1 MTGFLI
7 KKGNLNTETDLHRR
21 KIMWRKGWEED
32 VTWRQRAKVMR
43 REAKDSRRL
52 PPEAGREAWNRFSL
66 AALKGANPANAL
78 ILDYQPPRLWGNK
91 LPNLW
96 YFVWQPEETNPHLHQ
111 SRWTWFSVGLFE
123 VRDCTL
129 FDFGSSG
136 LLQYLAG
143 KSNTS
148 EIYKGFLGGSVVK
161 NLPSNERTQV
171 QTLVWK
177 VRSCMPQLRPAAA
190 KNNVS

>member
-1 MTGFLI
+1 MSHEGRGLKWCVEKPRTAEDCHQKQGERH
-7 KKGNLNTETDLHRR
+7 GTDSPLQLLKEPTLPMPWFWTTSLR
-21 KIMWRKGWEED
+21 D
-32 VTWRQRAKVMR
+32 C
-43 REAKDSRRL
+43 EAISCPIYGTL
-52 PPEAGREAWNRFSL
+52 L
-66 AALKGANPANAL
+66 
-78 ILDYQPPRLWGNK
+78 
-91 LPNLW
+91 
-96 YFVWQPEETNPHLHQ
+96 WQPEETNPHLHQ